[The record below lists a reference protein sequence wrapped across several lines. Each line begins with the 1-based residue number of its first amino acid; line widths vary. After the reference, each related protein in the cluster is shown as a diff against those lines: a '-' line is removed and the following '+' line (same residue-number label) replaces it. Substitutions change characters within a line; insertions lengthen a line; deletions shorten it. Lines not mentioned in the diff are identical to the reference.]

1 MTHQDIF
8 RKALSMPSAERAGPA
23 QALLNSLD
31 DTEPGMSEHAVER
44 AWGELA
50 ERRLCAVES
59 GAASTIPANQVMR
72 TLHERIGQSVWDN
85 PTESRPG

>member
-8 RKALSMPSAERAGPA
+8 RKALSMPSAERAGLA

-50 ERRLCAVES
+50 ERRLRAVES

-72 TLHERIGQSVWDN
+72 TLRQAVRRSI
-85 PTESRPG
+85 